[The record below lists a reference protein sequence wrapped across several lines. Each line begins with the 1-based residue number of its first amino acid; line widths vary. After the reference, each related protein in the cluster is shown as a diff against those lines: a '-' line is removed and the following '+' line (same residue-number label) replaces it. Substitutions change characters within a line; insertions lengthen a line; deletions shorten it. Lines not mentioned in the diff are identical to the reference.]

1 LVKQNDFVSEESSVV
16 KNENTAGEIKQ
27 GKKPFVEPAISVPVD
42 VLEATTFFEVA
53 TSGVVN

>member
-1 LVKQNDFVSEESSVV
+1 MVKQNDIVGEEGPAV
-16 KNENTAGEIKQ
+16 KNGNAIGEVKE

-53 TSGVVN
+53 TSGTIN